1 MLSDIEQEV
10 RMMRTRGYS
19 SDKSLRCDILEQIL
33 ASKLILSQSRV
44 DSLKVNHEVVA
55 ANLTDRM
62 NSLLN
67 DLGGEEAV
75 EAYFGKSVSKL
86 REEWNRQLEEMSLT
100 QQEQQEIAKKIPEIT
115 PYDVKQFMDT
125 TDVHNIPQI
134 PAQYQMSQICIY
146 PDRDAAKLAAKEKLL
161 GIRERIVAG
170 ERF

>member
-1 MLSDIEQEV
+1 M
-10 RMMRTRGYS
+10 
-19 SDKSLRCDILEQIL
+19 
-33 ASKLILSQSRV
+33 ASKLILSQARV

-115 PYDVKQFMDT
+115 PYDVKQFMD
-125 TDVHNIPQI
+125 DGRP
-134 PAQYQMSQICIY
+134 
-146 PDRDAAKLAAKEKLL
+146 
-161 GIRERIVAG
+161 
-170 ERF
+170 

>member
-1 MLSDIEQEV
+1 MKRSLTVIACLLICLGGRAQKYDGLADKTVAVIGGEFVMLSDIEQEV

-33 ASKLILSQSRV
+33 ASKLILSQARV

-100 QQEQQEIAKKIPEIT
+100 QQEQ
-115 PYDVKQFMDT
+115 
-125 TDVHNIPQI
+125 
-134 PAQYQMSQICIY
+134 
-146 PDRDAAKLAAKEKLL
+146 
-161 GIRERIVAG
+161 
-170 ERF
+170 